1 MHIRQCIEYNA
12 KNRVQENI
20 VKDTMKRIQC
30 KEYSAENTMHG
41 IKCVECVFK

>member
-20 VKDTMKRIQC
+20 AKDSMQRIQC
-30 KEYSAENTMHG
+30 KEYNAKNTVRKIQGM
-41 IKCVECVFK
+41 E